1 MTDDDIERVRE
12 LAESVIRAAKQRQE
26 AAYDPAIDWTD
37 YDRIAQNAV
46 DQQEALVERVD
57 ARTLLALISRLEA
70 AEQERDTL
78 TALARAVATGYAGS
92 VMVGGDCGAVTLHY
106 TTSAQA
112 EAAHAALTDYIDA
125 LAAEEQ
131 ST

>member
-1 MTDDDIERVRE
+1 MTDGDIERH
-12 LAESVIRAAKQRQE
+12 RAAAQRDLRGRSFIG
-26 AAYDPAIDWTD
+26 AT
-37 YDRIAQNAV
+37 V
-46 DQQEALVERVD
+46 
-57 ARTLLALISRLEA
+57 LALLDRLES
-70 AEQERDTL
+70 AERERDTL

-125 LAAEEQ
+125 LAAKEQ
-131 ST
+131 SND